1 MCCSKHDSEHLIRIS
16 ARENQ
21 HTNTNALTASL
32 HVTPNR
38 ARKYSLILLI
48 IKYFRND
55 SFIFEMNRKF
65 ISILLCCW
73 PEDLFDGNNDI
84 WSNRKI
90 EDALIH
96 IIRNGDFESLIKIFD
111 RGYSLKDMCITVYR
125 KNLQHL
131 CNCWLDHNSKDSIVY
146 FYQESSPL
154 LWAVDCHQWDLLRAM
169 IKRGINPN
177 KPIVCRRWTNLY
189 SKVNV
194 VPYTKS
200 WTRGKCTYQ
209 SVLDYYLASIYEV
222 LLDNTS
228 QHTLSDY
235 SDYFEDL
242 VDILQSGVDVHRI
255 DSIIIFNLLAASF
268 DMAIRQYNL
277 NEHICVVSQMVSQK
291 TIPLKPQNYHTKFIE
306 LKVFINLIE
315 NGFSQ
320 LDFIEYLNPCYNWF
334 GILICL
340 LSHPTIDSKKVKY
353 QQNNDSSDQVPSLI
367 KDAALLLI
375 NLLAMRNIFSPTFTE
390 FEDNYD
396 NLNLRK
402 YFVKQYTDQRI
413 VFTERVEKLKRLC
426 SEQKSKPLKLKFLA
440 RTVIRKRLGGV
451 KFLSKLKR
459 LELPRELEKFI
470 SYINISHLKSTDFP
484 NLLINMALGNHSNYQ
499 LD

>member
-1 MCCSKHDSEHLIRIS
+1 
-16 ARENQ
+16 
-21 HTNTNALTASL
+21 
-32 HVTPNR
+32 
-38 ARKYSLILLI
+38 
-48 IKYFRND
+48 
-55 SFIFEMNRKF
+55 MNRKF

-90 EDALIH
+90 EDALIQ
-96 IIRNGDFESLIKIFD
+96 IIRNGDFESLIKIFE
-111 RGYSLKDMCITVYR
+111 RGYSLKDICVTVYR

-131 CNCWLDHNSKDSIVY
+131 CNCWLDHNSKDNIVY

-154 LWAVDCHQWDLLRAM
+154 LWAVDCRQWDLLRAM

-177 KPIVCRRWTNLY
+177 KPVVCRRWTNLY

-200 WTRGKCTYQ
+200 WTKGKCTYQ
-209 SVLDYYLASIYEV
+209 SVLDYYLASIYEI
-222 LLDNTS
+222 LLDNPN
-228 QHTLSDY
+228 QHTLCDY
-235 SDYFEDL
+235 SDYFDDF

-268 DMAIRQYNL
+268 DMAIRLYNL
-277 NEHICVVSQMVSQK
+277 DDHVFVLNHQIAMMKS
-291 TIPLKPQNYHTKFIE
+291 IPLINKPIKIDTKFTE

-340 LSHPTIDSKKVKY
+340 LSYPAIYGNIAVKT
-353 QQNNDSSDQVPSLI
+353 QQKTNDPSEQIPALI

-402 YFVKQYTDQRI
+402 HIVKQFGDQRI
-413 VFTERVEKLKRLC
+413 VFMDRVEKLKRLC

-484 NLLINMALGNHSNYQ
+484 NLLINMALGNHNNYQ